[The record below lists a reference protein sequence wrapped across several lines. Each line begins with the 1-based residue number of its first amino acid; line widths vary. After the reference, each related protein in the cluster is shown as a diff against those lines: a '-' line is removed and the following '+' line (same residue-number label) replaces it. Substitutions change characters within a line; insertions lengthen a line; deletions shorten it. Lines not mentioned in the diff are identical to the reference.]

1 MPGCDSG
8 NGVPSRWEAF
18 RSSSGNPV
26 PLVWQVWRHELLPVR
41 EGRPWSAI
49 HVGTNPEVL
58 LTEPIEGI
66 VDATGAQLG
75 GTRHLSAAQ
84 FAHEQRD
91 TIALAASQDGQF
103 TAFAWSSMDNIVHA
117 YRLESLLI

>member
-1 MPGCDSG
+1 M
-8 NGVPSRWEAF
+8 
-18 RSSSGNPV
+18 
-26 PLVWQVWRHELLPVR
+26 
-41 EGRPWSAI
+41 

-66 VDATGAQLG
+66 VDATSDPHLG
-75 GTRHLSAAQ
+75 GPRHLSAAQ

-91 TIALAASQDGQF
+91 TIALVASLDGQF
-103 TAFAWSSMDNIVHA
+103 TGFAWSSMHNIVHA